1 MTSSTGD
8 FCNTFRATDV
18 DNKWMDQ
25 NIWIE
30 LRKPPFDTLVGATVS
45 YPTDG
50 GWYVYCWRGFRPGE
64 TYFFKYFKRDNGK
77 EVQGEG
83 KVTK

>member
-1 MTSSTGD
+1 
-8 FCNTFRATDV
+8 
-18 DNKWMDQ
+18 MDQ